1 MSMTIVDLSYDSPSE
16 IGSPISK
23 EKTKI
28 ILYNT
33 TFFWLLF
40 SFHILKLSP
49 GHLAFQA
56 PVQVILS
63 LVESRSCLPTAP
75 YKLVAFAQ
83 YLYLFL
89 LDSLQLP
96 VFPHK

>member
-1 MSMTIVDLSYDSPSE
+1 MSMTIDDLSHDSPSE

-40 SFHILKLSP
+40 SFHIPILSP
-49 GHLAFQA
+49 GRLAFQA
-56 PVQVILS
+56 PVHVILS
-63 LVESRSCLPTAP
+63 LVESRSCLPTAHCR
-75 YKLVAFAQ
+75 LVACGQ
-83 YLYLFL
+83 YFYLFP